1 MKKFSIWMDGY
12 LSFCEWCGEDVEGL
26 GEFFVGEGAG
36 VLRGCKEFMEEHA
49 AEIGTVADFC

>member
-1 MKKFSIWMDGY
+1 MKKFSIWIDGY
-12 LSFCEWCGEDVEGL
+12 LSFCEWRGEDVEGL

-49 AEIGTVADFC
+49 AEI